1 VLVPGGRARTDTPN
15 EVLMTTAKIRTA
27 TLLLLAAACA
37 TGGGG
42 GQAKS
47 ERFKQADE
55 RLPGESAFAEDAER
69 AAYRDVIDH
78 KRRAM
83 IASESGNADQ
93 ARAEYTAAAEALSS
107 LLDRFGSNEF
117 QIPLRYNA
125 SEMYM
130 QGQQWEK
137 AGVQA
142 ERAATDPHANDKT
155 KAMAYHLGAQAW
167 LNAANAEVKAGKN
180 EPIKLAYVEQRR
192 GEPLKPRVPPGA
204 WKRFVDTAD
213 AYQQRLEADPETQKP
228 AAERR
233 LMPPQQLALIA
244 GEVEYAFDNME
255 DARRRF
261 EVVMQ
266 RWPGDADAMEAAV
279 PLYLQTFLI
288 KGDQAGY
295 EAAVK
300 RTRETVEAEAKKTT
314 DPKAK
319 EAYGKVLDAVGRAEA
334 GARFGD
340 AQKLLEAGKPAEAA
354 TAFEA
359 LAAEQRA
366 GGDVPGALHNAAIAW
381 DKAGQPAKA
390 AAIRQRILKEFPDSK
405 IAPNNALLVAAY
417 HSKKGDHSDA
427 ARMYGEFVQ
436 KWPDNPNRCVALQN
450 VAAEL
455 DTAKRQADAAE
466 RYLVFGKDA
475 ACAKADP
482 NFAARALY
490 RSGQLFTLAKKPA
503 KAKEAFGAAVAVQ
516 GVTDTV
522 AKSQIEDARRR
533 LK

>member
-1 VLVPGGRARTDTPN
+1 
-15 EVLMTTAKIRTA
+15 MTTPKIRTA
-27 TLLLLAAACA
+27 ALLLLAAAACA

-42 GQAKS
+42 RSPA
-47 ERFKQADE
+47 ERYKQADE
-55 RLPGESAFAEDAER
+55 KLPGETAFSEDAER
-69 AAYRDVIDH
+69 QAYKDVVEH

-83 IASESGNADQ
+83 IANESGNTDQ
-93 ARAEYTAAAEALSS
+93 ARAEFGAAGEGIAA
-107 LLDRFGSNEF
+107 LLDRFGQNEY
-117 QIPLRYNA
+117 QLPLRYNA
-125 SEMYM
+125 AELLM
-130 QGQQWEK
+130 QAQQWDK
-137 AGVQA
+137 AAVQA
-142 ERAATDPHANDKT
+142 ERTATDPTANDKT
-155 KAMAYHLGAQAW
+155 KAMAYHLAAQAW

-180 EPIKLAYVEQRR
+180 EPIKLAYAEQRR
-192 GEPLKPRVPPGA
+192 GQPLKPRVPPGA

-213 AYQQRLEADPETQKP
+213 AYQQRLAADPEQQKP

-255 DARRRF
+255 EARRRF
-261 EVVMQ
+261 DAILQ
-266 RWPGDADAMEAAV
+266 KWPGDAEVMEAAV
-279 PLYLQTFLI
+279 PLYLQTYLVQ
-288 KGDQAGY
+288 GDEAGY
-295 EAAVK
+295 DAAAGRV
-300 RTRETVEAEAKKTT
+300 RQVVDAEAKKAT

-319 EAYGKVLDAVGRAEA
+319 ESYAKVLDAVGRAEA

-340 AQKLLEAGKPAEAA
+340 AQKLLESGKPAEAA
-354 TAFEA
+354 QAFEA
-359 LAAEQRA
+359 LAAENRP
-366 GGDVPGALHNAAIAW
+366 GSDVPGALHNAAIAW

-390 AAIRQRILKEFPDSK
+390 AAIRQRILKEYPDTK
-405 IAPNNALLVAAY
+405 IAPNNALLIAAY
-417 HSKKGDHSDA
+417 HSKRGEHAEA
-427 ARMYGEFVQ
+427 AREYGEFVQ

-455 DTAKRQADAAE
+455 DTAKRSLDAAE
-466 RYLVFGKDA
+466 RYLVFGKDP

-503 KAKEAFGAAVAVQ
+503 KAKEAFAATVAVH

-522 AKSQIEDARRR
+522 AKSQVDDARQR